1 MTAFLME
8 CYENGILNKERTGG
22 PETCMGHAEAELELL
37 HQMARNEGF
46 WQDCGTLEATSGRV
60 FLAQGW
66 GDMDFMNDIAM
77 EQKGLEYSGMASK
90 ESSGAAGAAM
100 V

>member
-22 PETCMGHAEAELELL
+22 LELVWGNAEAELELL

-46 WQDCGTLEATSGRV
+46 GK
-60 FLAQGW
+60 
-66 GDMDFMNDIAM
+66 IAAAIWKPQA
-77 EQKGLEYSGMASK
+77 EKSILQRR
-90 ESSGAAGAAM
+90 AGAIWIL
-100 V
+100 